1 MSGEAGVRVIKMTL
15 AYEGTAFAGWQR
27 QPDARTVQDALEQSL
42 AIIEKRPVAIV
53 AAGRTDA
60 GVHARAQVAS
70 VAVRNRLPP
79 RVLMRALNVRLP
91 HDLRV
96 TAIED
101 VPPDFDARRHARAKV
116 YHYTMALGDDPGP
129 FVRRL
134 VWHIPHALDVPAMAA
149 AASLLVGEHD
159 FAAFQATGSDVQT
172 SVRRLL
178 RSSLVDDQGAPALPS
193 VSGDRDRVPPAHGAE
208 HRRDP
213 GRGRPAPV
221 AAGGNSEHPAVALAA
236 AGRSDRAARGPRARA
251 GALLTRSIRGCLA
264 PRGMVPKGRRA
275 DRRSPRLPRT
285 GCKIVT

>member
-42 AIIEKRPVAIV
+42 AIIEERPVAIV

-70 VAVRNRLPP
+70 VEVRNRLPP

-101 VPPDFDARRHARAKV
+101 VAPDFDARRHARAKV

-134 VWHIPHALDVPAMAA
+134 VWHIPHSLDVPAMAA
-149 AASLLVGEHD
+149 AASLLIGEHD

-178 RSSLVDDQGAPALPS
+178 RVQPRGRSGPAALPAL
-193 VSGDRDRVPPAHGAE
+193 SGDRDGVPPAHGAQ
-208 HRRDP
+208 HRRHP

-221 AAGGNSEHPAVALAA
+221 AAGGNSEHPGVAIAPAGGRHRAA
-236 AGRSDRAARGPRARA
+236 AGPGARARFSTDQVDSP
-251 GALLTRSIRGCLA
+251 GLL
-264 PRGMVPKGRRA
+264 RRNRRRPP
-275 DRRSPRLPRT
+275 DRRQPYIPPPPRT

>member
-42 AIIEKRPVAIV
+42 AIIEERPVAIV

-60 GVHARAQVAS
+60 GVHAKAQVAS

-96 TAIED
+96 TSIED
-101 VPPDFDARRHARAKV
+101 VAPDFDARRHARGKV

-159 FAAFQATGSDVQT
+159 FAAFQASGSDVQT

-178 RSSLVDDQGAPALPS
+178 RSSLEDDQG
-193 VSGDRDRVPPAHGAE
+193 PPRYLRYQVTGTGFLRHMVRNIVGTLVE
-208 HRRDP
+208 VGRRRWP
-213 GRGRPAPV
+213 PEEIL
-221 AAGGNSEHPAVALAA
+221 SIL
-236 AGRSDRAARGPRARA
+236 RSRSRQRA
-251 GALLTRSIRGCLA
+251 GATA
-264 PRGMVPKGRRA
+264 PPQGLV
-275 DRRSPRLPRT
+275 L
-285 GCKIVT
+285 VQVLY

>member
-1 MSGEAGVRVIKMTL
+1 VRVVKMTL

-42 AIIEKRPVAIV
+42 AIIEERPVAIV

-96 TAIED
+96 TGIED
-101 VPPDFDARRHARAKV
+101 VAPDFDARRHARGKV

-159 FAAFQATGSDVQT
+159 FAAFRAADAEVVRST
-172 SVRRLL
+172 VRRAFVS
-178 RSSLVDDQGAPALPS
+178 RVDREDEMLVYRIEATAFLKHMVRNIVGTLVEVGSGVRPANDLAAVLES
-193 VSGDRDRVPPAHGAE
+193 RDRG
-208 HRRDP
+208 
-213 GRGRPAPV
+213 
-221 AAGGNSEHPAVALAA
+221 
-236 AGRSDRAARGPRARA
+236 RA
-251 GALLTRSIRGCLA
+251 GPTAPPHGLCLVA
-264 PRGMVPKGRRA
+264 VRY
-275 DRRSPRLPRT
+275 
-285 GCKIVT
+285 